1 MDCNLSN
8 GGTSPSYF
16 PPDVTFYIHGRPIE
30 AHRVILSAR
39 SPYFQKKFETDW
51 RDRKEIRFLR
61 EKLSYPAFY
70 SLVHFFYSDRLEKIL
85 AWKLLRR
92 GYSTCTLT
100 V

>member
-1 MDCNLSN
+1 MKQRNKELYCNLSN

-16 PPDVTFYIHGRPIE
+16 PPDVTFYLHGRPIE

-51 RDRKEIRFLR
+51 RDRKEIRFSR

-92 GYSTCTLT
+92 
-100 V
+100 